1 MKIVVSFL
9 MSAIPVSAS
18 SSQPCAQSLSCVQL
32 FETPWT
38 VALQAPL
45 SMGFPRQGYWSGLPF
60 PPPDLPDP
68 GTEPESPAS
77 PAVAGGFFTVAPKYS
92 TANKPTVIPLDWS
105 WVSSGTLF
113 QPLDVN
119 TVAATTGLWWSGGG
133 VVGLMGSGHS

>member
-1 MKIVVSFL
+1 MCVQGPQCSRRNVCVS
-9 MSAIPVSAS
+9 VYVRV
-18 SSQPCAQSLSCVQL
+18 CCVLSCVQL

-77 PAVAGGFFTVAPKYS
+77 PAVAGGFFTAAPKYS
-92 TANKPTVIPLDWS
+92 TANKPTVIPLDWED
-105 WVSSGTLF
+105 
-113 QPLDVN
+113 PLEKEMASHSIILPWRIPW
-119 TVAATTGLWWSGGG
+119 TEEPKGLQFMGLQR
-133 VVGLMGSGHS
+133 VGHD